1 MTPCGIVLGST
12 SRAKVSGQGTRSG
25 TAASAKTREDQVD
38 PPEPLKLSFV
48 APWPEEPNGIVG
60 RTSAIGR
67 FFAALDSG
75 GGRASTRRAAAC
87 VATRSIAARTSGL
100 GAERKVM
107 MRRTPAARACWH
119 RCESGTSARGCAQ
132 L

>member
-12 SRAKVSGQGTRSG
+12 SWAKRSGQGTRSG

-38 PPEPLKLSFV
+38 PLEPLNPSFV

-60 RTSAIGR
+60 RSSATGR

-75 GGRASTRRAAAC
+75 GGRACTRRAAAGA
-87 VATRSIAARTSGL
+87 VTRSMAARTSGL
-100 GAERKVM
+100 GAELKVT
-107 MRRTPAARACWH
+107 RRTATAWACWH
-119 RCESGTSARGCAQ
+119 RCERGTRARGCAQ

>member
-12 SRAKVSGQGTRSG
+12 SWAKRSGQGTRSG
-25 TAASAKTREDQVD
+25 TAASAKTRDDQVD
-38 PPEPLKLSFV
+38 PLEPLKPSFA
-48 APWPEEPNGIVG
+48 APWPEEPNGMVG
-60 RTSAIGR
+60 RSSAIGR

-107 MRRTPAARACWH
+107 RRTPAARACWH

-132 L
+132 V